1 MAGPSVPAHY
11 TTLREADGRVLGLL
25 FDPRAT
31 VRRREFARCS
41 QRYSNEK
48 TRLLAIASNMQ
59 CKKIGLHVRHSL
71 PFHVMYQK
79 PLIPRQKRVLPRQ
92 CLPLPWQNTFLA
104 RNEWLLVHDVKWKRV
119 SNMQPNV
126 RRDGQEPSLFVR
138 STMTSPSERR

>member
-25 FDPRAT
+25 FDPRVT

-48 TRLLAIASNMQ
+48 TRLLTIASNIGRQ
-59 CKKIGLHVRHSL
+59 KIGLHVLQSL

-79 PLIPRQKRVLPRQ
+79 PLIPRQKRVLPRRCQ
-92 CLPLPWQNTFLA
+92 KLPLTNHPKTQS
-104 RNEWLLVHDVKWKRV
+104 V
-119 SNMQPNV
+119 
-126 RRDGQEPSLFVR
+126 
-138 STMTSPSERR
+138 